1 MRKSSIMKRNV
12 GISVI
17 NKISEQNFNGNGNGN
32 IEPSKK
38 EFNNFMQNQN
48 EKNNAN

>member
-1 MRKSSIMKRNV
+1 MRKSSIMKRSV

-17 NKISEQNFNGNGNGN
+17 NKISEQNFNGNGN
-32 IEPSKK
+32 IEPGKK